1 MSRYVALLPLTL
13 LALTGCGGSG
23 ENAPKLVSV
32 TGKVTHK
39 GQPLSAGNIFFHP
52 AEGGTE
58 PRDTPSSQLQ
68 LDGTF
73 KLVSVPYGDGAKPGK
88 YRVVLSGSLA
98 NGIRKPEY
106 ADPKKTPWTVDVTE
120 AGLKDHVFEVK

>member
-1 MSRYVALLPLTL
+1 MPRYVAFLPLPF
-13 LALTGCGGSG
+13 LAVAGCGG
-23 ENAPKLVSV
+23 EAAPKLVPV
-32 TGKVTHK
+32 TGKVVHK
-39 GQPLSAGNIFFHP
+39 GQPLTAGNIFFHP

-73 KLVSVPYGDGAKPGK
+73 KLVSVPWGDGAKPGK
-88 YRVVLSGSLA
+88 YRVVLSAALA
-98 NGIRKPEY
+98 GGIKKPEY
-106 ADPKKTPWTVDVTE
+106 ADPKKTPWTVEVTD